1 MNHIS
6 NPPTFTLARIAEEFD
21 RAGENLPAD
30 LSAVTISAIRDVHYD
45 DDVEITVEVF
55 GRDGTAGPPMVSER
69 VSFDG
74 PLNPAAIAALFD
86 TDTRMMMAVQ
96 GIAIGWNPEWESRAE
111 IDPLSQDC
119 MAILAPEAQ

>member
-1 MNHIS
+1 MNHS
-6 NPPTFTLARIAEEFD
+6 PTFTLTRIAEEFD
-21 RAGENLPAD
+21 CAGENLPAD

-45 DDVEITVEVF
+45 DDIEITVEVF
-55 GRDGTAGPPMVSER
+55 GRDGTAGSPMVSER

-74 PLNPAAIAALFD
+74 PLTPAAIAALFD
-86 TDTRMMMAVQ
+86 VDTLMMLAAQ
-96 GIAIGWNPEWESRAE
+96 GIVIAWNPEWESRAE